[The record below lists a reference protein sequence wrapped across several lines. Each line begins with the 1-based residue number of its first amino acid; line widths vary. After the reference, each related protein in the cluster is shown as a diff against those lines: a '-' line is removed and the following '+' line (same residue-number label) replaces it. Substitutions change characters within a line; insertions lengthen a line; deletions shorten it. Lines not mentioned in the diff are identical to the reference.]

1 MKIMIINGKKYRKLP
16 KGRLVRK
23 TDVFVDGHE
32 VESYNV
38 GKPNTDDKYYTVY
51 REIKVRQN

>member
-1 MKIMIINGKKYRKLP
+1 MKINGKQHRLLK
-16 KGRLVRK
+16 KGEIIRK

-38 GKPNTDDKYYTVY
+38 GVRNVDQKYYRLY
-51 REIKVRQN
+51 RETKNKIKV